1 MSQKI
6 PDNSA
11 FPSIFC
17 PTCGSQVE
25 TDLVDD
31 LAQGIT
37 IFCASCGHKFD
48 YQTHKHRLHSKTR
61 SSVKPPIKSRVS
73 QPKSS
78 RSHPLDYNFSPRPD
92 SPTHSQIPKSKV
104 GNLEGEEAKA
114 KEYRQYRKIQ
124 KQNRKDFRHVK
135 KINRDRFRTP
145 RDQSKKDY
153 RKLQQN
159 HKKDYI
165 KIKNENNRT
174 YQIALLSEVMTNPAE
189 IAKIKRNY
197 RRVKRKNKREYG
209 RTKKKYANSYRR
221 VRRSNRATFRK
232 SQKTNRQKFHKNNEA
247 NQQLWQKFSLTLNN
261 QYLNFSTFDPVFVP
275 VENFRVFDPS
285 IFVTQDPKMNQ
296 KFEPTKTASYS
307 PDTPQTAHLYGQSN
321 TKVPKKVAKFDPM
334 TGKPL
339 QSTQKPIAKFDTMT
353 GKPLPTPDIPEAP
366 ESPKAPDA
374 PIQEESEKQI
384 LSPIPE
390 EMPRSHQSQKIPKT
404 PIKEEP
410 EVKESFGNLKEI
422 YTVLDEEVREKLLK
436 LPISEED
443 RDIIAKSF
451 IYLNNTQQIKYLEEL
466 SAVNMADL
474 ETRKELTNVIQNL
487 PIPHPQKEFLV
498 DQLNY
503 LNETEQDDF
512 VITLERSKSEEIA
525 EENSE
530 IVESP
535 EIGVKHQATE
545 SIQQAD
551 SEQPEKIEIATEAK
565 PETVEEEVDPER
577 LRLEG
582 ERDKLLQLKEKKSR
596 DEELHRKGLEK
607 QKLEEERLERVK
619 NLKEK
624 IKKTQKT
631 EGTKKKKK
639 KSSIKIKKRKTLE

>member
-25 TDLVDD
+25 SDLVDD

-48 YQTHKHRLHSKTR
+48 YQTHKHRLNSKTR
-61 SSVKPPIKSRVS
+61 SSSKPSLKPRSS
-73 QPKSS
+73 LTKSS
-78 RSHPLDYNFSPRPD
+78 RSHPLDYEISPRPV
-92 SPTHSQIPKSKV
+92 SPTRPQISKPNI
-104 GNLEGEEAKA
+104 GNLVSEETKA
-114 KEYRQYRKIQ
+114 REYRQFRKIQ

-135 KINRDRFRTP
+135 KTNRDRFREP

-153 RKLQQN
+153 RILQQN
-159 HKKDYI
+159 HKKNYI

-174 YQIALLSEVMTNPAE
+174 YQISLLSDIVTNPAE
-189 IAKIKRNY
+189 ISKIKRNY
-197 RRVKRKNKREYG
+197 RRVKRRNRREFG
-209 RTKKKYANSYRR
+209 RTKKKYANAYKKI
-221 VRRSNRATFRK
+221 RRSNRSTFRK
-232 SQKTNRQKFHKNNEA
+232 SQRTNRQAFHKNNEA
-247 NQQLWQKFSLTLNN
+247 NERLWKKYSLTLNN
-261 QYLNFSTFDPVFVP
+261 QYLNFGTFDPVFVP
-275 VENFRVFDPS
+275 VENFRVFDPL
-285 IFVTQDPKMNQ
+285 IFTSQDPEMNQ
-296 KFEPTKTASYS
+296 KFEPTKTASFS
-307 PDTPQTAHLYGQSN
+307 PVTSPTTHLYGQPT

-339 QSTQKPIAKFDTMT
+339 QSTPKPIAKFDTMT
-353 GKPLPTPDIPEAP
+353 GKPIQTPDIPEAP
-366 ESPKAPDA
+366 KAPEA
-374 PIQEESEKQI
+374 PMQEESGKTI

-410 EVKESFGNLKEI
+410 EVEETFGNLKEI
-422 YTVLDEEVREKLLK
+422 YTVLDEEVREGLIK

-443 RDIIAKSF
+443 RDMIAKSF
-451 IYLNNTQQIKYLEEL
+451 IYLNNSQQIKYLEEL
-466 SAVNMADL
+466 SAVNKADL
-474 ETRKELTNVIQNL
+474 EARKELTKVIKNL

-512 VITLERSKSEEIA
+512 VITLERTQNEEET
-525 EENSE
+525 EETSE
-530 IVESP
+530 IVESLD
-535 EIGVKHQATE
+535 IGAKPTATE
-545 SIQQAD
+545 SIQED
-551 SEQPEKIEIATEAK
+551 SEQSEEIEIVAETK
-565 PETVEEEVDPER
+565 PETVEEEVDPEI
-577 LRLEG
+577 LQLKG
-582 ERDKLLQLKEKKSR
+582 ERDKLLQLKEKKSI
-596 DEELHRKGLEK
+596 DEELHRKALEK

-624 IKKTQKT
+624 IKKAKKT
-631 EGTKKKKK
+631 EGTKK